1 MREEHRRPVSL
12 KCGQTHYAHCVCSFL
27 WLFCDWQG
35 QACESKRSQSRRNGC
50 AVKAFFQHQRARWRR
65 SSNVKTLSVLG
76 IVAAVVLFCAAPLSL
91 HWSPTKTFSL
101 SVDTADARI
110 GRPLTPMSVAG
121 VNRRVHRR
129 AYYGAA
135 AAGAAGYGY
144 YNYARRC
151 AYWHAGVCRR
161 WY

>member
-1 MREEHRRPVSL
+1 MM
-12 KCGQTHYAHCVCSFL
+12 K
-27 WLFCDWQG
+27 
-35 QACESKRSQSRRNGC
+35 K
-50 AVKAFFQHQRARWRR
+50 
-65 SSNVKTLSVLG
+65 SSALV
-76 IVAAVVLFCAAPLSL
+76 IIAAAALFCAAPFSL
-91 HWSPTKTFSL
+91 HWSLSKPPSL
-101 SVDTADARI
+101 SVDTANARI

>member
-1 MREEHRRPVSL
+1 M
-12 KCGQTHYAHCVCSFL
+12 
-27 WLFCDWQG
+27 
-35 QACESKRSQSRRNGC
+35 KR
-50 AVKAFFQHQRARWRR
+50 
-65 SSNVKTLSVLG
+65 LSV
-76 IVAAVVLFCAAPLSL
+76 IVIAAATTLFCAAPLSL
-91 HWSPTKTFSL
+91 NWSPAKTLSL
-101 SVDTADARI
+101 SVDAASARI

-135 AAGAAGYGY
+135 AAGAAAAGYGY

>member
-1 MREEHRRPVSL
+1 MKKL
-12 KCGQTHYAHCVCSFL
+12 
-27 WLFCDWQG
+27 
-35 QACESKRSQSRRNGC
+35 
-50 AVKAFFQHQRARWRR
+50 
-65 SSNVKTLSVLG
+65 TLLG
-76 IVAAVVLFCAAPLSL
+76 VALTALLCAAPLSL
-91 HWSPTKTFSL
+91 HWSPAKAPSL
-101 SVDTADARI
+101 SVDTADARV

-135 AAGAAGYGY
+135 AAGAAAYGT

-151 AYWHAGVCRR
+151 AHWHAGACVR

>member
-1 MREEHRRPVSL
+1 MR
-12 KCGQTHYAHCVCSFL
+12 
-27 WLFCDWQG
+27 
-35 QACESKRSQSRRNGC
+35 CEK
-50 AVKAFFQHQRARWRR
+50 FFYFQHQRVSGEGVAMMKW
-65 SSNVKTLSVLG
+65 SSALG
-76 IVAAVVLFCAAPLSL
+76 IITATALCCAAPLSL
-91 HWSPTKTFSL
+91 HWSAANAPSL
-101 SVDTADARI
+101 SVDTADARV

-135 AAGAAGYGY
+135 AAGAGY
-144 YNYARRC
+144 YAAARRC